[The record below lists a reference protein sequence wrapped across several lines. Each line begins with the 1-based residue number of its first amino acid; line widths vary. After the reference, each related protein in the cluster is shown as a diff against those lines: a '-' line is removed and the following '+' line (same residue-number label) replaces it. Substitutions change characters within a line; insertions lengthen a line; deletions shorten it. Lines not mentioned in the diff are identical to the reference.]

1 MIELPFAELAARVKG
16 WYRDERLS
24 HQAIADRLTTEG
36 IAPALG
42 AEVWSWQA
50 VDKVMVHC
58 AAQRRALAQDATS

>member
-1 MIELPFAELAARVKG
+1 MIVLSFEALAARVEG
-16 WYRDERLS
+16 WYRDEHLS
-24 HQAIADRLTTEG
+24 HQAMADRLTTEG

-58 AAQRRALAQDATS
+58 AAQRRVLAQDATS